1 MNRLKI
7 RIGTPALAAILLVLF
22 LPYPVDAQISEQTLE
37 NFNEE
42 RQQFDSLDG
51 KFRTLLSKMT
61 NHRIEGYGLVIKT
74 MKDKGINSDIQ
85 DKYVSRVFFI
95 QRLFRIPMHFRE
107 LLFDAHSATW
117 EEYRE
122 CLFWLLHRK
131 ENEFKESRIR
141 LSEAVRNLSGLLE
154 KYDRIE
160 RTYASELAILKSEYP
175 E

>member
-7 RIGTPALAAILLVLF
+7 RIGTPALAAILLVLS
-22 LPYPVDAQISEQTLE
+22 LPHAVDAQISEKSLE
-37 NFNEE
+37 EFNIE
-42 RQQFDSLDG
+42 RQQFDAVDAAFGRSLE
-51 KFRTLLSKMT
+51 KMAR
-61 NHRIEGYGLVIKT
+61 HRIEGHSLALKA
-74 MKDKGINSDIQ
+74 MKEEDEISDRR
-85 DKYVSRVFFI
+85 DKYISRIFFMHS
-95 QRLFRIPMHFRE
+95 LFRIPGHFE
-107 LLFDAHSATW
+107 ESLDEAHSSAW